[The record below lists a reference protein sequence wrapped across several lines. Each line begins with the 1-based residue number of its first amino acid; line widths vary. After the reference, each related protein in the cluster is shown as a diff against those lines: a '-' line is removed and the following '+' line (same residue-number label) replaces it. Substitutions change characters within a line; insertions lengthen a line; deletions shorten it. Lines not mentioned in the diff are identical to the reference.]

1 MAVSYNCTSF
11 IPSIRN
17 FSQSIL
23 IALRATNSCIALLNI
38 FGNGF
43 LIYALKKTGQTMS
56 LSIQLIILMS
66 LSDCING
73 TVALIFTNLL
83 LWKTYDSYCFL
94 KVIAQFMH
102 MLFIGISYL
111 TVLLI
116 AIDRFFHIKYL
127 QRYPTIV
134 TKRRGCIVALA
145 VYLLQFLVALIS
157 SMPFLQNV
165 RNVGK
170 LVQICAG
177 ILGMICIFILY
188 YKTTK
193 AVKRRIASMHN
204 CFMRSKMVHS
214 KAIANMALSI
224 SICTGLLFTPYF
236 IGVIIMNVS
245 KMSQAHNATEVSIFK
260 WFTYLGSLANGVCS
274 CIIFI
279 VQSKPV
285 KRLIKEVI
293 IT

>member
-1 MAVSYNCTSF
+1 MSYNCTSF

-23 IALRATNSCIALLNI
+23 ITLRATNSCIALLNI
-38 FGNGF
+38 FSNGF
-43 LIYALKKTGQTMS
+43 LIYALKKTGQTTS
-56 LSIQLIILMS
+56 FSIQLIVLMS
-66 LSDCING
+66 SSDCING
-73 TVALIFTNLL
+73 VVALIFTNLL

-94 KVIAQFMH
+94 KVTSQFVH
-102 MLFIGISYL
+102 IVFRGYSFIS
-111 TVLLI
+111 VLLI
-116 AIDRFFHIKYL
+116 ATDRFLHMKYL

-134 TKRRGCIVALA
+134 TKKRGRIVALA
-145 VYLLQFLVALIS
+145 ACLLQLFIAFVS
-157 SMPFLQNV
+157 SMPFLKEV

-193 AVKRRIASMHN
+193 AVKHRIASMHN
-204 CFMRSKMVHS
+204 CFMRSTVVYS

-224 SICTGLLFTPYF
+224 SICTGLLFTPYL
-236 IGVIIMNVS
+236 IGVIIINVS
-245 KMSQAHNATEVSIFK
+245 KMSQDQNATDLAIFI
-260 WFTYLGSLANGVCS
+260 WFTYLCSLANGVCS

-279 VQSKPV
+279 VQNKPV

-293 IT
+293 MT